1 MIASAS
7 PARAPRLVPFF
18 NPLAMRLL
26 RRGRL
31 MGPNTLLTVRG
42 RKSGEMRTTPVALV
56 ELEGRRWI
64 IGTFGETNW
73 VRNLRAAKEGLI
85 EVGDHREDVHAREL
99 TRDEAADFFA
109 TTLKPYVAGIPLGFG
124 RVLLGMLGAG
134 DIVKNPAGAA
144 AHRPVFELTLRGSR
158 PSPPR
163 GEAGGDA

>member
-1 MIASAS
+1 MIASTT
-7 PARAPRLVPFF
+7 PARIPRLVPFF

-73 VRNLRAAKEGLI
+73 VRNLRAASEAI
-85 EVGDHREDVHAREL
+85 IAVRDRRETVHAHEL
-99 TRDEAADFFA
+99 SRDEAAEFFA

-124 RVLLGMLGAG
+124 RVLLGILGAG
-134 DIVKNPAGAA
+134 DIVMDPTGAA
-144 AHRPVFELTLRGSR
+144 AHRPVFELTLRG
-158 PSPPR
+158 
-163 GEAGGDA
+163 DA

>member
-1 MIASAS
+1 MIANAGS
-7 PARAPRLVPFF
+7 PARAPRFIPFF

-56 ELEGRRWI
+56 DLGGRRWI

-73 VRNLRAAKEGLI
+73 VRNLRAAREGVI
-85 EVGDHREDVHAREL
+85 EVGDRHENVHAREL
-99 TRDEAADFFA
+99 SPDEAAAFFA

-134 DIVKNPAGAA
+134 DIVKDPAGAA
-144 AHRPVFELTLRGSR
+144 AHRPVFELT
-158 PSPPR
+158 P
-163 GEAGGDA
+163 A